1 MVASVHDAGSQGI
14 ADMRRVNRFI
24 PSSSRPRVAVLAALA
39 CALLLSPE
47 RESVAAESQTKVILN
62 GKPVPVHFNDGDS
75 FRVLAGEYK
84 DAKARLFGY
93 NTLESYG
100 AVHQW
105 GSWDAHE
112 LYVLAKM
119 GTYNGRDGVWE
130 CESEG
135 DLDTYGRILVW
146 CPKLAEQQIRKGYA
160 HVMSIDDNP
169 GKPELIEA
177 QRDAIANRRGIWAH
191 GVPDFILTSLHSDE
205 EDVEGKGTYNRLVST
220 ADGHSVTWKHDAHYA
235 ECDRV
240 CQHEYSVAPEAV
252 DAALLAC
259 RADSNI
265 APFLTALS
273 DADARTVVY
282 DFARYRHI
290 NRKIAKDQREQLD
303 ALLTAMADAGGF
315 GAAARSDGACM
326 IHVPFDRR
334 FGGGRAECLK

>member
-1 MVASVHDAGSQGI
+1 MPAAHRTAT
-14 ADMRRVNRFI
+14 MRRANVFTFT
-24 PSSSRPRVAVLAALA
+24 SALASAAAVVAVAAVVLM
-39 CALLLSPE
+39 PE

-84 DAKARLFGY
+84 DAKARLSGY

-100 AVHQW
+100 PVHQW

-130 CESEG
+130 CETDG
-135 DLDTYGRILVW
+135 DLDGYGRILVW
-146 CPKLAEQQIRKGYA
+146 CPKLAEDQIRKGYA
-160 HVMSIDDNP
+160 HVLSIDDNP

-191 GVPDFILTSLHSDE
+191 GVPDFVLTSLHSDE
-205 EDVEGKGTYNRLVST
+205 EDVENKGTYNRLVST
-220 ADGHSVTWKHDAHYA
+220 ADGHSVKWKHDAHYA

-240 CQHEYSVAPEAV
+240 CQYEYSVAPEVV
-252 DAALLAC
+252 DAALIAA
-259 RADSNI
+259 RA
-265 APFLTALS
+265 
-273 DADARTVVY
+273 DADARTVIY

-290 NRKIAKDQREQLD
+290 NRKIAEDKRETCGE
-303 ALLTAMADAGGF
+303 LLTAMAEAGGF
-315 GAAARSDGACM
+315 GQAQKREGACM